1 MADSTK
7 ELTEDGTKV
16 TTTVE
21 GNSATAAAPAEPSA
35 GYGVTLVEVP
45 AVAGKVEEM
54 YKLFTEHPMGIA
66 YTASM
71 PGFVNME
78 VAIDSEVNSVILF
91 EKWVKADAWRAY
103 VASRDVEN
111 DANAEWNAIFGPL
124 VGGAPRMA
132 PFDCRKNYAGSA
144 PSAEDG
150 SYGMSLVE
158 VPAVAGKLEE
168 MYKVFTEDPM
178 GLAYTA
184 SMPGFVN
191 MEVAIDTEKNSIVL
205 MEKWSK
211 ADDWR
216 AYAAS
221 REVENEANAEWNAT
235 FGPLVG
241 GAPRMAPMDCLK
253 IY

>member
-1 MADSTK
+1 MAASTK
-7 ELTEDGTKV
+7 VLTEDGAKVIFTAYMLLAHQHTFKV

-45 AVAGKVEEM
+45 AVAGKV
-54 YKLFTEHPMGIA
+54 
-66 YTASM
+66 
-71 PGFVNME
+71 
-78 VAIDSEVNSVILF
+78 
-91 EKWVKADAWRAY
+91 
-103 VASRDVEN
+103 
-111 DANAEWNAIFGPL
+111 
-124 VGGAPRMA
+124 
-132 PFDCRKNYAGSA
+132 
-144 PSAEDG
+144 
-150 SYGMSLVE
+150 
-158 VPAVAGKLEE
+158 EE

-235 FGPLVG
+235 VGPLVG
-241 GAPRMAPMDCLK
+241 DAPRMSPMDCLK